1 MPYSLAVFFSL
12 SFSLSL
18 SLSLFLAFSS
28 FFLVLEFVIP
38 SLPRLSRIA
47 MLRRQ
52 ADEKEPI
59 MLMLSVRSRRDGSRI
74 RGRVVNDPALA
85 IDDIVGASSQSE
97 QSRFAFNGEL
107 ISAREDSRERI
118 SEFRRDE
125 STGEPVRCNSLLA
138 RCLAARASASR
149 TCLTWIT
156 SAVISL
162 TVGPSPPADGLH
174 VGARGSADYTARV
187 GLSPRVIKSEHAP
200 NESSRG

>member
-1 MPYSLAVFFSL
+1 
-12 SFSLSL
+12 
-18 SLSLFLAFSS
+18 
-28 FFLVLEFVIP
+28 
-38 SLPRLSRIA
+38 

-138 RCLAARASASR
+138 RCLA
-149 TCLTWIT
+149 
-156 SAVISL
+156 VISL